1 MLTLSTTLAAA
12 LGGPV
17 QTPAL
22 LVEIGFSTPRRYSSY
37 ADLLFNGY
45 THYRQDI
52 GLENLAVEAYAIS
65 GQLNIGNSDDVIGAL
80 VLSEGI
86 QDKSIRIWAYD
97 AAAPS
102 EVVWLAS
109 AVGASAQIG
118 PDLVSI
124 DLRHP
129 AQSTLGPR
137 TFIDSAAFGTLLA
150 DGTVLKVNGQALRL
164 ERRN

>member
-1 MLTLSTTLAAA
+1 MLNLSTTLAAA

-37 ADLLFNGY
+37 ADLLYNGY

-52 GLENLAVEAYAIS
+52 GLDNLAVEAYSVS
-65 GQLNIGNSDDVIGAL
+65 GQLNIGNTDDVIGAL
-80 VLSEGI
+80 VLAEGI
-86 QDKSIRIWAYD
+86 QDRSVRIWAYD

-109 AVGASAQIG
+109 AVGASAQVG
-118 PDLVSI
+118 PDIVSI
-124 DLRHP
+124 ELRHP
-129 AQSTLGPR
+129 AQLTLGPR
-137 TFIDSAAFGTLLA
+137 TFVDSATFGSLLA
-150 DGTVLKVNGQALRL
+150 DGTVIKVNGQSLRL
-164 ERRN
+164 QRRN